1 MTAWIER
8 TIHRYE
14 RMRFNQEPNRH
25 KAPFEWGF
33 EYIGGQAGE
42 NEPRKFLAQFV
53 VEAIA
58 HSDEWFVGTPAED
71 YAFEDGV
78 LTFTSAIASPW
89 AANNRVHAQVFQAK
103 RKSGPAVAVLSQW
116 NARWDEQQGVCRW
129 LNQLGITAVKVSLP
143 YHDRRAA
150 PGHPRADYLVSPNIG
165 LTLQAN
171 RQAVSDVRRVLRW
184 LEQQGYERL
193 GILGTSIGSC
203 IGFITLC
210 HEQTLRAGAFL
221 HVSRYF
227 GDVVARGLTTENVW
241 ESLAEGV
248 TADELRLYWSPISPS
263 PYIGKLCGAGKKIL
277 MITGRYDPT
286 FLPELTEAIF
296 HEIRT
301 ARVEFAKMSLPCGHY
316 SLGVAPFRQIAGYRF
331 GKFLQRELGA

>member
-1 MTAWIER
+1 MGGK
-8 TIHRYE
+8 
-14 RMRFNQEPNRH
+14 PN
-25 KAPFEWGF
+25 E
-33 EYIGGQAGE
+33 I
-42 NEPRKFLAQFV
+42 EPRKFLDRFV
-53 VEAIA
+53 AETIA
-58 HSDEWFVGTPAED
+58 HSDEWFAGTPAED
-71 YAFEDGV
+71 YSLEDGV

-103 RKSGPAVAVLSQW
+103 RSAGPAVAVLAQW

-184 LEQQGYERL
+184 LEQQGYKRL
-193 GILGTSIGSC
+193 GLLGTSIGSC

-210 HEQTLRAGAFL
+210 HEPTLRAAAFL

-248 TADELRLYWSPISPS
+248 TAEELRQYWSPISPS
-263 PYIGKLCGAGKKIL
+263 PYVGKLRGAEKKIL
-277 MITGRYDPT
+277 MITARYDPT
-286 FLPELTEAIF
+286 FLPELTLAIF
-296 HEIRT
+296 EELRE
-301 ARVEFAKMSLPCGHY
+301 AGVGFSKMSLPCGHY
-316 SLGVAPFRQIAGYRF
+316 SLGVSPFRQIAGYRF